1 VKFRRLG
8 LFAAAA
14 LFAAACNTGSAT
26 PAPTAA
32 PVATAAATPAATAA
46 ATPAATPAATEAA
59 STAAS
64 ACPTKAQALTG
75 KTIGVIYLTEA
86 HPYYQAHMKWTEQ
99 FAATCG
105 IKLIEVDGKA
115 DAAVMSTA
123 MDQLIAQ
130 KVDGIIFALL
140 DPAAADPSINDALAA
155 GIPVVTFAIKQGANA
170 HVPFVG
176 IPENVATEAAGKEAA
191 ARFHAK
197 FGADAAAKITI
208 VDCPTIQ
215 AVVDRS
221 DGFVKGFT
229 ETDAKAVVLDRID
242 GGCAREKAVK
252 AMEDS
257 IQAHPDVNVVY
268 GGNGDNSLG
277 ALAALQGAGLGT
289 SDKVFL
295 TSHDGSEPEIQELV
309 KASSALKLSVANR
322 PKELSMATLETL
334 GEVVSGARAKD
345 QDSNVLVEAAVLNP
359 DNIDALNQFL
369 HDEYF
374 STTTLV
380 ATP

>member
-1 VKFRRLG
+1 MKFRRLG
-8 LFAAAA
+8 LLAAAA
-14 LFAAACNTGSAT
+14 L
-26 PAPTAA
+26 
-32 PVATAAATPAATAA
+32 VATACSTGSPTQAPAATTAPAESAA
-46 ATPAATPAATEAA
+46 ASDAASPAAE
-59 STAAS
+59 
-64 ACPTKAQALTG
+64 ACPEKAQALSG

-99 FAATCG
+99 FAAACG
-105 IKLIEVDGKA
+105 ITLVEVDGKA

-155 GIPVVTFAIKQGANA
+155 GIPVVTFAIRHGANA

-197 FGADAAAKITI
+197 FGPDTAAKLTI

-229 ETDAKAVVLDRID
+229 ETDAKAVVIDRID

-277 ALAALQGAGLGT
+277 ALAALQGANLGT

-295 TSHDGSEPEIQELV
+295 TSHDGSEPELQELV

-322 PKELSMATLETL
+322 PQELSRATLETL

-359 DNIDALNQFL
+359 DDIDALNTFL
-369 HDEYF
+369 HDQYF
-374 STTTLV
+374 ATTDLV
-380 ATP
+380 AQP